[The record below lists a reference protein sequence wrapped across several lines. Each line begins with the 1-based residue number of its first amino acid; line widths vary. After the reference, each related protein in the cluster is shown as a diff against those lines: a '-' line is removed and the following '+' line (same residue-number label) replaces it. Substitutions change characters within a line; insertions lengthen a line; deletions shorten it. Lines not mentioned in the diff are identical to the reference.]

1 MCNTPNPLKMGHP
14 ECQIEKK
21 KKKPLLMQ
29 GVRLHLTVRVPP
41 ALLITVL
48 AVSGQTNK
56 QE

>member
-1 MCNTPNPLKMGHP
+1 MGHP
-14 ECQIEKK
+14 ECQIGKK
-21 KKKPLLMQ
+21 KNPLLMQ